1 MLIPVLL
8 VAASLVVLY
17 FGADFLVK
25 GSASLA
31 VRFGIS
37 PLVVGLTVVA
47 FGTSAPEL
55 LVSVQSALEGNP
67 GIAVGNVMGSN
78 IFNVCAIL
86 GISAMICPLR
96 VNPRLI
102 RLDAP
107 VMLVATLLFVGIF
120 RNGSFGRWAGILFFA
135 GICAYTIYCVYK
147 AKRGEVVE
155 GDEEI
160 KPTKSWMLDV
170 VLVIVGLALLV
181 WGSGLLVDNAVIIA
195 KALGWSEAV
204 IGLTIVAAGTSMP
217 ELATSVVAALK
228 KRTDIAIGNVIGS
241 NIFNLLAVLGLT
253 ATIAPV
259 ETNQINWTDMLVMLG
274 TSLLLLPFMRTGFK
288 IGRGEGAVLFVIY
301 IAYTLYLI
309 VG

>member
-8 VAASLVVLY
+8 VVASLVVLY

-25 GSASLA
+25 GSSSLA

-86 GISAMICPLR
+86 GISAMIYPL
-96 VNPRLI
+96 RLI

-107 VMLVATLLFVGIF
+107 VMLAATLLFVGIF
-120 RNGSFGRWAGILFFA
+120 HNGSFGRWAGILFFA
-135 GICAYTIYCVYK
+135 GICAYMIYCVYK

-170 VLVIVGLALLV
+170 VLVIAGLALLV

-288 IGRGEGAVLFVIY
+288 IGRGEGVVLLVIY

-309 VG
+309 V